1 MHKYKVINQYVSNV
15 LPSSLLLKFSIII
28 MYFTATTKI
37 IDILQIKMKLKN
49 KAI

>member
-1 MHKYKVINQYVSNV
+1 MHKHKVINGNVSSI
-15 LPSSLLLKFSIII
+15 LPSSLLFKFSIII